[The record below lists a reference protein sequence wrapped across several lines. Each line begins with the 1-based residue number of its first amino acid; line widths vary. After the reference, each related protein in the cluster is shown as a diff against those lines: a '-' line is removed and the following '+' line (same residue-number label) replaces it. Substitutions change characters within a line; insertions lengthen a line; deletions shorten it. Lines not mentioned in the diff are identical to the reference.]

1 MEAKAQKSTEIAL
14 EAVEKE
20 SKFEQLAIEEEL
32 MREREEEN
40 KLNKAI
46 EDEEEKKVWRL
57 ISFFN
62 FFNFFILICF

>member
-1 MEAKAQKSTEIAL
+1 MEAKAQQNAKVAL

-32 MREREEEN
+32 MREREEEG

-46 EDEEEKKVWRL
+46 EDEEEKKV
-57 ISFFN
+57 SFAS
-62 FFNFFILICF
+62 

>member
-1 MEAKAQKSTEIAL
+1 MKVVEAKAQQNAKVAL

-32 MREREEEN
+32 MRERDEEG

-46 EDEEEKKVWRL
+46 EDEEEKKVTL
-57 ISFFN
+57 TPYA
-62 FFNFFILICF
+62 